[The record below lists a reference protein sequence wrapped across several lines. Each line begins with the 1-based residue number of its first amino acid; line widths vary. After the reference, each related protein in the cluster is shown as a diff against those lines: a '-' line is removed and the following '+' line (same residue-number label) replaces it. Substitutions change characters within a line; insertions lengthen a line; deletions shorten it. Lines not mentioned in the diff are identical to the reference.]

1 MENKKSKT
9 GLHIFI
15 GTLLGILICGGVVF
29 ATYSLGYLTFSSQED
44 NNDITE
50 KEATKDDNN
59 TNHEDFINNLGFE
72 ESKITNKDSNNYKL
86 SREFDGIVASLDES
100 KTIVTIRFYSN
111 ITGGFDMYLPEGY
124 DDDYFNTTK
133 EIHFSKQLKD
143 IYIGGFGTDFSND
156 TILFLMEDG
165 TVEYLP
171 IRNNLQ
177 YNPDNLKSYGALPE
191 LTDIVI
197 FYDSNKEETG
207 STVLAQKSDGTIYDL
222 QPIISSTGNYNYNRS

>member
-9 GLHIFI
+9 GLHIFVGI
-15 GTLLGILICGGVVF
+15 LLGIIICGGVVF
-29 ATYSLGYLTFSSQED
+29 ATYSLGYLTFGTQEENSDVTEED
-44 NNDITE
+44 NTIEDNDT
-50 KEATKDDNN
+50 
-59 TNHEDFINNLGFE
+59 TNHEDFINNLGFDQ
-72 ESKITNKDSNNYKL
+72 SKITNNDSNNYTL
-86 SREFDGIVASLDES
+86 SRVFDGIVASLDES

-111 ITGGFDMYLPEGY
+111 ITGGFDMYLPDGY
-124 DDDYFNTTK
+124 DDEYFNTTK
-133 EIHFSKQLKD
+133 KIHFSKQLKD

-222 QPIISSTGNYNYNRS
+222 QPIVSATGNYNY